1 MGVEPTRHEVT
12 TRQLGRTPA
21 RDVSVTVHRYCG
33 GDGPTVYVQA
43 AQHGIELNGPA
54 ALRRLHNRLCDAKL
68 AGTVIV
74 VPVMNPL
81 AFDTRSYATPD
92 EYDAQYPNVNR
103 VWPGADDGSFQQRIV
118 AELWPLAAGADAAID
133 LHTGTPSMLEHVRV
147 VENDKK
153 ATALATAFGTNYR
166 LIGDGPISSE
176 SGGEASSNV
185 ANGDESFT
193 RDDTARTRQNGEH
206 SGHTQSTE
214 TFRIA
219 MTRADVPTI
228 TVELGDSRTVDHSV
242 AERGA
247 VGICRVLKQR
257 GMLTASGVLAN
268 QLPEPPTQHQLRD
281 DIPVSVTPASGLFEP
296 AANCTVGSEVT
307 DGETLGV
314 VYDPT
319 TFEEKATIATPK
331 PGVIYSLSH
340 GGTVFAG
347 ERVASVATPIERT
360 ARVDT

>member
-193 RDDTARTRQNGEH
+193 RDDTVRTTQNGEH

>member
-1 MGVEPTRHEVT
+1 MGVEPARHKVT
-12 TRQLGRTPA
+12 TRQLGQTPA

-54 ALRRLHNRLCDAKL
+54 ALRRLHDRLCDMKL

-92 EYDAQYPNVNR
+92 EYDSQYPNVNR

-118 AELWPLAAGADAAID
+118 AELWPLAVDADAAID

-147 VENDKK
+147 VENDDE

-166 LIGDGPISSE
+166 LIGDGPISNESTGEGSPKLANEDNTSDADDNIHTTQNGE
-176 SGGEASSNV
+176 SGGYP
-185 ANGDESFT
+185 
-193 RDDTARTRQNGEH
+193 
-206 SGHTQSTE
+206 QSVE
-214 TFRIA
+214 TFRVA
-219 MTRADVPTI
+219 MTRANVPTI
-228 TVELGDSRTVDHSV
+228 TVELGNSRTIDRSV

-247 VGICRVLKQR
+247 IGVCRVLEHR
-257 GMLTASGVLAN
+257 GMLTASGVLAD
-268 QLPEPPTQHQLRD
+268 QLPEPPTQRQLND

-307 DGETLGV
+307 DGQRLGV

-319 TFEEKATIATPK
+319 TFKEQATITAPES
-331 PGVIYSLSH
+331 GVIYSLSH

-347 ERVASVATPIERT
+347 ERVASVATPVESTTSI
-360 ARVDT
+360 DT